1 MFPFYSS
8 LFFIK
13 FEETTQIIVAFV
25 ATTLKALLPIS
36 KTSERFSRHKFC
48 TGNINNLFGNIFAHI
63 SSPQYIKKCGY
74 RSKPHQKRKPQ

>member
-25 ATTLKALLPIS
+25 ATTLEALLS
-36 KTSERFSRHKFC
+36 VAKTNVGLSGRKLYV
-48 TGNINNLFGNIFAHI
+48 GNINLLFGNIFAHTYDLSLGI
-63 SSPQYIKKCGY
+63 VDGLL
-74 RSKPHQKRKPQ
+74 